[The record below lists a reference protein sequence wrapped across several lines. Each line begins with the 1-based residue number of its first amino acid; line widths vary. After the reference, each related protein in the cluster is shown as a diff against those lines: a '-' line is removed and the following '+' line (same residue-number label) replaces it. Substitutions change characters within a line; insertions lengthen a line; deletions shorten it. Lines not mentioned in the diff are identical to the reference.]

1 MTNIIAQIQARANP
15 TDDLL
20 DIFSSTYKE
29 KETEFKVDPLV
40 LACSLKELVE
50 KDQGYFQLDDPR
62 VSENITDATREH
74 AEVVRKYYTK
84 KFFWTAFTDS
94 RGLSDYRRRLINLL
108 ENRIRTCKDQDCGIY
123 YKLPWFYEEDM
134 IYDEFKLKYETKDL
148 PRPTFS
154 NVMKKELDVLE
165 LEYLKSTYST
175 QRKRK
180 IERFW
185 FTDQKYLFCIEVDRE
200 NILIDMFRAM
210 LTKNVKLESRTSIDR
225 IDQMYFYKLFK
236 FNFVKDT
243 HA

>member
-1 MTNIIAQIQARANP
+1 MNIITAL
-15 TDDLL
+15 DDEL
-20 DIFSSTYKE
+20 DIFTSTFKE
-29 KETEFKVDPLV
+29 KNTEFKVDPLV
-40 LACSLKELVE
+40 LACSLKDLYE
-50 KDQGYFQLDDPR
+50 KDQGYYQLQDPR
-62 VSENITDATREH
+62 VVDNITDAIQEY
-74 AEVVRKYYTK
+74 AENVRKYYTK

-108 ENRIRTCKDQDCGIY
+108 ENRIGSCSDQDCGIY

-148 PRPTFS
+148 PKYSFS
-154 NVMKKELDVLE
+154 NVAKEPEVLH
-165 LEYLKSTYST
+165 LEYLKSTFST

-185 FTDQKYLFCIEVDRE
+185 FTDQKYLFCIEVDRD

-210 LTKNVKLESRTSIDR
+210 LTKNIKLESKTTIDR